1 MSLITEFD
9 LEDLW
14 RLQNPNGRLYTHF
27 HGRSNI
33 YLRIDRAYTSAN
45 LGVGVKTDHKINT
58 FSDHFQTILTKREPT
73 NFKMG
78 KSYWI
83 RNCGL
88 LQDKKYI
95 QHIKK
100 LWENWQTQQNDLD
113 RFENDGRKGSNTL
126 RLLLNFTLE
135 RIQQH
140 NNRKSVA

>member
-1 MSLITEFD
+1 M
-9 LEDLW
+9 
-14 RLQNPNGRLYTHF
+14 
-27 HGRSNI
+27 
-33 YLRIDRAYTSAN
+33 
-45 LGVGVKTDHKINT
+45 GVKIDHKINT
-58 FSDHFQTILTKREPT
+58 FSDHFQTILIKREPK
-73 NFKMG
+73 NFKRE

-83 RNCGL
+83 LNCGL

-113 RFENDGRKGSNTL
+113 QFENGGRKGSNTL

-140 NNRKSVA
+140 NSRKSVA